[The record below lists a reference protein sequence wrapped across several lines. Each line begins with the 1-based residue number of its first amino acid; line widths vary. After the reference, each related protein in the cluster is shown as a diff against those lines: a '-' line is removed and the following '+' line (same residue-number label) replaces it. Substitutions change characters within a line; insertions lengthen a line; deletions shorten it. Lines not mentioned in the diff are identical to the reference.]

1 MKLIDLHTH
10 STASDGTLPPAQVAA
25 AAAEAG
31 LAAVALTDH
40 DTTEGLAEFL
50 AEARPGGPE
59 LVPGVELSV
68 ERSGGGSMHL
78 VGLWVNPEE
87 PRFQQGLER
96 VQSAREQRNPKIAA
110 RLRELGV
117 DITLDE
123 VTAVAGGGQVG
134 RPHFAQVLVD
144 KGVVAGPGE
153 AFGRFLGRGA
163 PAYMEKERLTPGE
176 AIALI
181 RGAGGVSVLAHP
193 GLLDMHPVVLEQ
205 LLGRLKDQGLMGV
218 EAYYSEHNPALER
231 RLLEMAARLG
241 LAVSG
246 GSDFHGRNKPGIRLG
261 AGQGTLRVPAS
272 LLAGLKQ
279 ARDAEPTS
287 SS

>member
-10 STASDGTLPPAQVAA
+10 STASDGTLPPAQVAQ
-25 AAAEAG
+25 AAAEAA

-50 AEARPGGPE
+50 AAARPGGPE

-68 ERSGGGSMHL
+68 ERPGGGSMHL
-78 VGLWVNPEE
+78 VGLWMDQDE
-87 PRFQQGLER
+87 PRFKQGLER
-96 VQSAREQRNPKIAA
+96 VQAAREQRNPKIAS
-110 RLRELGV
+110 RLQGLGV
-117 DITLDE
+117 DITLEE
-123 VTAVAGGGQVG
+123 VAAVAGGGQVG

-144 KGVVAGPGE
+144 KGVVQNPGE
-153 AFGRFLGRGA
+153 AFGRFLKRGA
-163 PAYMEKERLTPGE
+163 PAYMEKERLSPGE
-176 AIALI
+176 AMALI
-181 RGAGGVSVLAHP
+181 RGAGGVTVLAHP
-193 GLLDMHPVVLEQ
+193 GLLQLHPAVLEQ
-205 LLGRLKDQGLMGV
+205 LVKELKDQGLMGI

-231 RLLEMAARLG
+231 RLLDMAARLG

-246 GSDFHGRNKPGIRLG
+246 GSDFHGHNKPGIRLG

-279 ARDAEPTS
+279 SRDTLS
-287 SS
+287 G